1 MLIPVLKMTCVPLKL
16 EVIKAAKFKSL
27 ILNYLKE
34 IFSTKCCCLFFDPK
48 IMLVIYLSKDPEM
61 CTKMPL

>member
-1 MLIPVLKMTCVPLKL
+1 MTCVPLKL

-27 ILNYLKE
+27 LLNYLKE
-34 IFSTKCCCLFFDPK
+34 ILSTKSCCLFFDPK
-48 IMLVIYLSKDPEM
+48 IMLVIYLSKDLEM